1 MLRVR
6 PRLNVAA
13 LRRVI
18 QRHPEILAAYL
29 YGSYATGRPNR
40 QSDVDIAVVL
50 REQRGRLATEPNA
63 AYEVDLANELGTA
76 IGHARV
82 EVVILNDAPPLL
94 AWEAVRRGRRIF
106 ARDVHAVRRFELR
119 TRQRY
124 LDTAHLRAI
133 QDHYLQRIVDQGF
146 SRAVGR

>member
-1 MLRVR
+1 MQRVR
-6 PRLNVAA
+6 PHLNVAA
-13 LRRVI
+13 LRRVL
-18 QRHPEILAAYL
+18 QRRPEIVATYL

-50 REQRGRLATEPNA
+50 RELRGRLAA
-63 AYEVDLANELGTA
+63 APGPTYEVDLANELGAA
-76 IGHARV
+76 ISHDRV

-106 ARDVHAVRRFELR
+106 ARDVRAIRRFELR

-133 QDHYLQRIVDQGF
+133 QDHYLQAIVAKGF
-146 SRAVGR
+146 SKAVGR